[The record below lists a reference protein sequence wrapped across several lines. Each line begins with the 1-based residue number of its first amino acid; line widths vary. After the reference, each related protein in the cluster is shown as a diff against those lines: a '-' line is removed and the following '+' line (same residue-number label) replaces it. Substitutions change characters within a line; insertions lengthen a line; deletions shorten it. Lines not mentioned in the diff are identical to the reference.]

1 MAATVTIAPLDAAHA
16 AAATGLTT
24 AVGWTHR
31 QEDWLF
37 ALSVGRG
44 LGAFDSDGALRAT
57 LVWFPYGS
65 AHGSI
70 GMIAVDP
77 SLQRS
82 GIGRM
87 LMQRL
92 QAEASGRTLLL
103 VSTQAG
109 RRLYETLGFHA
120 IGSNAAHIGT
130 SITVEPVHG
139 VTAAR
144 TADLDVI
151 TNLDAEALGYERR
164 QLIAALADAGDVA
177 IVPDDKGRP
186 TGFAICRRFGRGH
199 VVGPVVAGSSDHAC
213 RLVGYWLARRTGQI
227 VRIDVPAEH
236 TALAEWLT
244 DRGLARGGESPIMV
258 RGDDAPAP
266 GARVHRYALVSQA
279 MG

>member
-1 MAATVTIAPLDAAHA
+1 MTATIALAPLGVAHA

-31 QEDWLF
+31 QEDWQF

-44 LGAFDSDGALRAT
+44 LGAFDSDGILRAT

-65 AHGSI
+65 AYGSI

-87 LMQRL
+87 LMQRV
-92 QAEASGRTLLL
+92 QSDASGRTLLL

-109 RRLYETLGFHA
+109 RRLYESLGFHT

-130 SITVEPVHG
+130 STAAGPVDG
-139 VTAAR
+139 VRPAR

-151 TNLDAEALGYERR
+151 TKRDAEAQGYERR
-164 QLIAALADAGDVA
+164 DLIAALANAGDVA
-177 IVPDDKGRP
+177 IVPGGKGEP
-186 TGFAICRRFGRGH
+186 AGFAICRRFGRGH
-199 VVGPVVAGSSDHAC
+199 VIGPVVAGSSDDAC
-213 RLVGYWLARRTGQI
+213 RLIGYWLAQRTGQI

-236 TALAEWLT
+236 TALADWLT

-258 RGDDAPAP
+258 RGEAPVP
-266 GARVHRYALVSQA
+266 GALVHRYALVSQA